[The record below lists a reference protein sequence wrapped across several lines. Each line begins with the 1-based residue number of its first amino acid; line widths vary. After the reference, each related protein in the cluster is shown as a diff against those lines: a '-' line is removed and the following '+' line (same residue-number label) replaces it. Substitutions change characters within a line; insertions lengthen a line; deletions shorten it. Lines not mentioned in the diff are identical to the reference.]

1 MSPRTEPQP
10 LPPPRPPNLT
20 NPMED
25 YNDPAPEN
33 SNSIIGNT
41 QLLIALLAL
50 AFSVFLFAQISAN
63 GQASRSMKWR
73 YDTMDRQL
81 TSTIEAEKRFAELI
95 KQREASVQQ
104 AQQVQTRYTEMLN
117 DLLKLAETDNDAKA
131 VVEKYRIQRQDN
143 AQPATDQKPANP

>member
-33 SNSIIGNT
+33 SNSLIGNT

-143 AQPATDQKPANP
+143 TQPAADQKPANP

>member
-1 MSPRTEPQP
+1 
-10 LPPPRPPNLT
+10 
-20 NPMED
+20 MED
-25 YNDPAPEN
+25 YNSPAPEN
-33 SNSIIGNT
+33 SNSLIGNT

-143 AQPATDQKPANP
+143 AQPAADQKPANP

>member
-10 LPPPRPPNLT
+10 LPPLRLLNLT

-33 SNSIIGNT
+33 SNSLIGNT

-143 AQPATDQKPANP
+143 AQPAADQKPANP

>member
-33 SNSIIGNT
+33 SNSLIGNT

-143 AQPATDQKPANP
+143 AQPAADQKPANP

>member
-1 MSPRTEPQP
+1 
-10 LPPPRPPNLT
+10 
-20 NPMED
+20 MED
-25 YNDPAPEN
+25 YNEPAPET
-33 SNSIIGNT
+33 SPSLIGNIHF
-41 QLLIALLAL
+41 LIAILAL

-81 TSTIEAEKRFAELI
+81 TSTIEGEKRFAELI

-143 AQPATDQKPANP
+143 AQPAADQKPANP

>member
-1 MSPRTEPQP
+1 
-10 LPPPRPPNLT
+10 
-20 NPMED
+20 MED
-25 YNDPAPEN
+25 YKNPTPEK
-33 SNSIIGNT
+33 SNSIVGNM
-41 QLLIALLAL
+41 QLLVAILAL
-50 AFSVFLFAQISAN
+50 AFSIFLFAQISSN

-81 TSTIEAEKRFAELI
+81 TSTIDAEKRFAELI

-117 DLLKLAETDNDAKA
+117 DLLKLAATDKDAQA

-143 AQPATDQKPANP
+143 AQPAADQKPANP

>member
-1 MSPRTEPQP
+1 
-10 LPPPRPPNLT
+10 
-20 NPMED
+20 
-25 YNDPAPEN
+25 
-33 SNSIIGNT
+33 
-41 QLLIALLAL
+41 LIALLAL

-143 AQPATDQKPANP
+143 AQPAADQKPANP